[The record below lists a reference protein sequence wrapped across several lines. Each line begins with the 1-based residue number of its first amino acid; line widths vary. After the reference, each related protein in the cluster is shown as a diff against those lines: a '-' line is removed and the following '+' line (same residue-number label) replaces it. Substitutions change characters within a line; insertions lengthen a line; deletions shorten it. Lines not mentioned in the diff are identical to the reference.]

1 MYFITIFGISKV
13 RERNCTTD
21 FPASTIGE
29 WRTTKN
35 DQKNQKNRIRTETD
49 ESGAAKTKQ

>member
-13 RERNCTTD
+13 RERTID

-35 DQKNQKNRIRTETD
+35 DQKNRIRTETD